1 MLRFSVLQP
10 IFRRLL
16 SGGLLEFSL
25 WLHPVSKTSVW
36 NWIRK
41 FEEKLPVVS
50 EKKRRYLIALDE
62 TVVKSN
68 KKAYYV
74 YSAVDVEKNELI
86 LMRVYTNRNYLVSRS
101 FLKEVLK
108 FCEKDCQNSLSGFIR
123 YLKPL
128 FGTGYGNLKRNCLL
142 VSEKKRRYLI
152 ALDETVVKANKKTY
166 YVYSTVDV
174 EKNELILM
182 RIYTNRN
189 CLVSRSFLK
198 EVREK
203 KPKFIVDKAPWLINA
218 LKSLDLEFEHQ
229 TFRRE
234 KPG

>member
-1 MLRFSVLQP
+1 MLRVREIVEELKVFERNKVPFEVKVLGVATCIQTSSV
-10 IFRRLL
+10 RRTARIL
-16 SGGLLEFSL
+16 SE
-25 WLHPVSKTSVW
+25 LHPVSKTSVW

-108 FCEKDCQNSLSGFIR
+108 FCEN
-123 YLKPL
+123 KP
-128 FGTGYGNLKRNCLL
+128 R
-142 VSEKKRRYLI
+142 
-152 ALDETVVKANKKTY
+152 
-166 YVYSTVDV
+166 
-174 EKNELILM
+174 
-182 RIYTNRN
+182 
-189 CLVSRSFLK
+189 
-198 EVREK
+198 
-203 KPKFIVDKAPWLINA
+203 FIVDKAPWLIDA